1 MVDYAMPLEHFSF
14 ADRHERA
21 RHEREGSEDAAA
33 SGLSAAKIGHVP
45 FDAMGYPHVIELVS
59 PDGSREIVFASDIGR
74 IAGRPAEYVA
84 NRHDA
89 RTDAPSGASEQEE
102 ERPAPVA
109 QHIEHG
115 YGSVEIP
122 KGK

>member
-1 MVDYAMPLEHFSF
+1 MVDYAMPLEHFAF
-14 ADRHERA
+14 ADRGDRA
-21 RHEREGSEDAAA
+21 RHEREGSDDAEASPLAA
-33 SGLSAAKIGHVP
+33 VKIGHVP

-59 PDGSREIVFASDIGR
+59 PEGAREIVFANDIGR
-74 IAGRPAEYVA
+74 IAGRAGEYVA
-84 NRHDA
+84 NRHDV
-89 RTDAPSGASEQEE
+89 RTSAPSGTEDEKKRS
-102 ERPAPVA
+102 APVA